1 MLSKRIEQLESEK
14 KDLAM
19 RKVGCLDSCAIS
31 RWSRIQLHLT
41 LALLWSIFRWVK
53 IESRISLCWLTPRK
67 LVDEL
72 RLMQKNHESVWIIM
86 ILLEIG
92 FESHYNAFRTYRFP
106 IWKSNKALSTSW
118 RNGKNEAQCVVS
130 VLYTQ
135 DSGANERDVRSC
147 DIVYDLLFWSVDFI
161 KFERKTLIRSF
172 ISHYKNGSE
181 FCHHPRNVAK
191 EI

>member
-1 MLSKRIEQLESEK
+1 MLSKRIELLESEK

-31 RWSRIQLHLT
+31 RSSRIQLHLT

-53 IESRISLCWLTPRK
+53 IESQFSLCTLTPRK

-118 RNGKNEAQCVVS
+118 RNGKNKAQCVVS
-130 VLYTQ
+130 VIYTQ
-135 DSGANERDVRSC
+135 DSGANERDVRLVWYSIWFIIMIC
-147 DIVYDLLFWSVDFI
+147 WLHQIWTEDLD
-161 KFERKTLIRSF
+161 T
-172 ISHYKNGSE
+172 E
-181 FCHHPRNVAK
+181 FHFSLQKWLRILPSSTECS
-191 EI
+191 